1 MRVASPVRRL
11 WLVALTP
18 LGGCDPLLDVAGA
31 FFPAWML
38 CILAGVAA
46 TVALRYALAR
56 MRLEATLG
64 PLLLIYPSLATAI
77 ALGLWLGFYRRVP

>member
-1 MRVASPVRRL
+1 MGRRSR
-11 WLVALTP
+11 WLVLAP
-18 LGGCDPLLDVAGA
+18 LPLCAACDPLIDVAGA